1 MLFSFTFEIGA
12 LILGLLYVAD
22 LYLDSII
29 ILIQVSKEIEKD
41 EEEKAKNDELKKI
54 TKSMYS

>member
-1 MLFSFTFEIGA
+1 MFEIGL
-12 LILGLLYVAD
+12 LILGLLYIGH

-29 ILIQVSKEIEKD
+29 DLIQTTQEIERN
-41 EEEKAKNDELKKI
+41 EEEKARDDDLKKI